1 MDLGLL
7 LIRLV
12 TGGLLAGHG
21 IQKLFGWL
29 GGGGLTGTAG
39 YLETFGLRPGRVY
52 AALAGAAELAGGAL
66 LVAGLATP
74 VAAGIIGSTMLVAT
88 RTDHAGKGLWI
99 FNGGAEYALMVAA
112 VALAVAVVGPGSL
125 AVDPVVGL
133 RLEGVAAGAF
143 AVVVA
148 VVGASGVLLMRDR
161 RLSAAGAADASGS
174 SHMTDGPA
182 MR

>member
-12 TGGLLAGHG
+12 AGGLLAGHG
-21 IQKLFGWL
+21 IQKLFGRL
-29 GGGGLTGTAG
+29 GGGGLSGTAV
-39 YLETFGLRPGRVY
+39 YLETYGLRPGRVF
-52 AALAGAAELAGGAL
+52 AALAGTAELVGGAL
-66 LVAGLATP
+66 LIAGFVTP
-74 VAAGIIGSTMLVAT
+74 VAAGLIGSTMLVAA

-125 AVDPVVGL
+125 AVDPLVGL

-148 VVGASGVLLMRDR
+148 VVGASSVLLVRDR
-161 RLSAAGAADASGS
+161 RMSATGPADASGS
-174 SHMTDGPA
+174 AHMTDGAA
-182 MR
+182 M

>member
-1 MDLGLL
+1 MDLGIL

-12 TGGLLAGHG
+12 AGGLLAGHG
-21 IQKLFGWL
+21 IQKLFGRL

-39 YLETFGLRPGRVY
+39 YLEAFGLRPGRVF

-66 LVAGLATP
+66 LVLGFATPFAAGL
-74 VAAGIIGSTMLVAT
+74 VGSTMLVAA

-99 FNGGAEYALMVAA
+99 FNGGAEYALMIAV
-112 VALAVAVVGPGSL
+112 VALAVAVVGPGAL
-125 AVDPVVGL
+125 AVDPAVGL

-148 VVGASGVLLMRDR
+148 VVGASGVLLVRDR
-161 RLSAAGAADASGS
+161 RVSATGPAGASGS
-174 SHMTDGPA
+174 AHMTDGAA
-182 MR
+182 M